1 MRTIALSA
9 ARLTRGL
16 GSRAASANR
25 GKAASI
31 LWRPQTFDAITH
43 APMTI
48 VESGYH
54 CRRRGLV
61 IDVQQSPSCPHFQPV
76 RRATFSPLDR
86 PPCRRPTE
94 RMYQPRVG
102 VLTR

>member
-31 LWRPQTFDAITH
+31 LWRPQTFDAILN
-43 APMTI
+43 I
-48 VESGYH
+48 
-54 CRRRGLV
+54 R
-61 IDVQQSPSCPHFQPV
+61 
-76 RRATFSPLDR
+76 FS
-86 PPCRRPTE
+86 E
-94 RMYQPRVG
+94 RHEYCG
-102 VLTR
+102 